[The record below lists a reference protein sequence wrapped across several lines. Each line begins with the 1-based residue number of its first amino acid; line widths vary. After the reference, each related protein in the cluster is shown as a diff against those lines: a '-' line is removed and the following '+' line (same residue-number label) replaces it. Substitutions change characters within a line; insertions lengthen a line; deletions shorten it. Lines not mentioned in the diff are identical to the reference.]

1 MSKILKVDLVDT
13 DYNEQSHD
21 AMHKPLYLMFGPR
34 LYTED
39 CPNLVKRVHG
49 NAEHVKVSEEAAV
62 AALETLAVYFVD
74 KQLCSGSLDIYQ
86 RESDLASQKEIQEL
100 SLKEIEDILGYPIK
114 IVNK

>member
-13 DYNEQSHD
+13 DYNEQSH
-21 AMHKPLYLMFGPR
+21 LVFTPR
-34 LYTED
+34 LYEKD

-86 RESDLASQKEIQEL
+86 RESDLASPKETQEL
-100 SLKEIEDILGYPIK
+100 SLKEIEDILGYSVK

>member
-1 MSKILKVDLVDT
+1 MSKILKVDLVDDDREGT
-13 DYNEQSHD
+13 PSH
-21 AMHKPLYLMFGPR
+21 LMFAPR
-34 LYTED
+34 LYEKD

-86 RESDLASQKEIQEL
+86 RESDLASQKETQEL
-100 SLKEIEDILGYPIK
+100 SLKEIEDMLGYPVK

>member
-1 MSKILKVDLVDT
+1 MSKIFTVNLVDT
-13 DYNEQSHD
+13 GCEEKTSHLIF
-21 AMHKPLYLMFGPR
+21 APR
-34 LYTED
+34 LYEKD

-62 AALETLAVYFVD
+62 AALETLAVYFID

-100 SLKEIEDILGYPIK
+100 SLKEIEDILGYPVK

>member
-1 MSKILKVDLVDT
+1 MSKILKVDLVD
-13 DYNEQSHD
+13 DDREGKPSH
-21 AMHKPLYLMFGPR
+21 LMFAPR
-34 LYTED
+34 LYEKD

-62 AALETLAVYFVD
+62 AALETLAVYFID

-86 RESDLASQKEIQEL
+86 RESDLASQKETQEL
-100 SLKEIEDILGYPIK
+100 SLKEIEDMLGYPVK

>member
-1 MSKILKVDLVDT
+1 MSKILKVNLVDT
-13 DYNEQSHD
+13 GCEEKTSHLIF
-21 AMHKPLYLMFGPR
+21 APR
-34 LYTED
+34 LYEKD

-62 AALETLAVYFVD
+62 AALETLAVYFID

-86 RESDLASQKEIQEL
+86 RESDLASQKETQEL
-100 SLKEIEDILGYPIK
+100 SLKEIEDMLGYPVK

>member
-1 MSKILKVDLVDT
+1 MSKILKVNLVDT
-13 DYNEQSHD
+13 DCEEKTSHLIF
-21 AMHKPLYLMFGPR
+21 APR
-34 LYTED
+34 LYEKD

-86 RESDLASQKEIQEL
+86 RESDLASQKETQEL
-100 SLKEIEDILGYPIK
+100 SLKEIEDILGYPVK
-114 IVNK
+114 IVNKED